1 MKNVLCPSWSVAF
14 FVTITYQRK
23 MGHKVHEGCTKYTK
37 ITAGF
42 SYKIFFKKR
51 FILSVHCG
59 SLCTSC
65 PSFNGFK
72 DGLIVNFDTI
82 LLKDGITRVLNG
94 FQSFANGHQ
103 GYVRRTKARLIG

>member
-1 MKNVLCPSWSVAF
+1 MKNVLCPSCSVVF
-14 FVTITYQRK
+14 FVTITCQRK

-72 DGLIVNFDTI
+72 DGLIVNADQS
-82 LLKDGITRVLNG
+82 KAYRVRSSTWIFSSL
-94 FQSFANGHQ
+94 FFKFK
-103 GYVRRTKARLIG
+103 TKQE